1 MALNKSYSTLQAGS
15 VTFNEMLKAFGVVT
29 VMNAKVYPYAGGLT
43 VSEVIDKLGITDVTD
58 TSGDTPVTTTALQ
71 RLKDALG
78 NQTLTDNDAIK
89 FEDYKVNNLDNL
101 YSIGVPLCEL
111 KTLKVANVTE
121 EGPTKTVTGGQYTN
135 PLIKFGK
142 TARFEMQ
149 EALGN
154 AMAIQAFNGV
164 VLESFHAAGQSP
176 KTTTGNV
183 VAFDDANV
191 AAGDYVTGTT
201 YAIHS
206 TQIFSGAKT
215 IIGES
220 FFIDQKTGAQVPV
233 KIIFYQVQPDDL
245 FNLTQDAEGDATVF
259 DMNGDLLTTDIK
271 IGTAV
276 DKADIVT
283 GVFYSVIAKGG
294 IGSASGESSELET
307 QTNNLN

>member
-29 VMNAKVYPYAGGLT
+29 VMNAKVYPYVGGLT
-43 VSEVIDKLGITDVTD
+43 ATEVADKLGIEDGT
-58 TSGDTPVTTTALQ
+58 GEGAQTALQ
-71 RLKDALG
+71 KINAALG
-78 NQTLTDNDAIK
+78 ASLKANDAVN
-89 FEDYKVNNLDNL
+89 FENYKVNNLDNL
-101 YSIGVPLCEL
+101 YGAGVPLCEL

-164 VLESFHAAGQSP
+164 VLESFHAAGQAP

-183 VAFDDANV
+183 VAFDDADV

-271 IGTAV
+271 IGTQV
-276 DKADIVT
+276 GKADIVT
-283 GVFYSVIAKGG
+283 GVFYSVIAKAG
-294 IGSASGESSELET
+294 IGSASGESGELDDQDEG
-307 QTNNLN
+307 LN

>member
-29 VMNAKVYPYAGGLT
+29 VMNAKVYPYVGGLT
-43 VSEVIDKLGITDVTD
+43 ATEVASKLGIEDGT
-58 TSGDTPVTTTALQ
+58 GEGAQTALQ
-71 RLKDALG
+71 KINAALG
-78 NQTLTDNDAIK
+78 ASLTANDAVN
-89 FEDYKVNNLDNL
+89 FENYKVNNLDNL
-101 YSIGVPLCEL
+101 YGAGVPLCEL

-164 VLESFHAAGQSP
+164 VLESFHAAGQAP
-176 KTTTGNV
+176 TTTTGNV
-183 VAFDDANV
+183 VEFNDANV
-191 AAGDYVTGTT
+191 DEGDYVTGTT

-245 FNLTQDAEGDATVF
+245 FNLAQDAEGDATVF

-271 IGTAV
+271 IGTQV
-276 DKADIVT
+276 GKADIVT
-283 GVFYSVIAKGG
+283 GVFYSVIAKDG
-294 IGSASGESSELET
+294 IGSASGESSKLED
-307 QTNNLN
+307 QEGGLN